1 VEKTIIV
8 VELNGKV
15 KDKIEVPLDSVE
27 EEVKEAALQ
36 SKKISKLNIDFSKVK
51 FIFVKNKLLN
61 IVVKK

>member
-1 VEKTIIV
+1 
-8 VELNGKV
+8 
-15 KDKIEVPLDSVE
+15 DKIEVPLDSVE